1 MTLNNYGMSAR
12 LIEMGEIT
20 NETHRVINKQGK
32 LINFAPGVP
41 GFRLLRCPMS
51 SQSLS
56 LPTPTPSH

>member
-12 LIEMGEIT
+12 LIEMVEIA
-20 NETHRVINKQGK
+20 NETHRVINKQEK
-32 LINFAPGVP
+32 LNFAPDVP
-41 GFRLLRCPMS
+41 GFRLLRCPMP